1 MLTLPHRSALALWPL
16 SRRQRWGL
24 LSAALEAA
32 EVPWPESE
40 RLAYERCL
48 AEPDGAP
55 VDAEPPAPAPPVA
68 VARQSDWMGGGDRT
82 TGTLEPRNEKEAEK

>member
-68 VARQSDWMGGGDRT
+68 VARQSDWLGGADRSG
-82 TGTLEPRNEKEAEK
+82 GTLGGLRGKGAGK